1 MTHLTQCLY
10 NNYYGWLKSQNPE
23 YEEVMASRNEAA
35 RDEQE
40 ELEMMQNVAYGPL
53 KSH

>member
-1 MTHLTQCLY
+1 MAKIDILQS
-10 NNYYGWLKSQNPE
+10 KSQNPE
-23 YEEVMASRNEAA
+23 YEGVMASRNETAH
-35 RDEQE
+35 DQQE